1 MSLKVCEFTSI
12 VLSALVAG
20 MFLGP
25 WVALTRSIGSFE
37 LELLLTLVR
46 RLNRNMAPVMT
57 VLMPAALLSQLTV
70 LFVSYGD
77 RPRTFYLASAAFV
90 LYLIALFVTA
100 VVEVPIVKRIV
111 IWTVSTRPEDW
122 EQVRDRWGV
131 FHLIRIVSSLAGFI
145 LLVAGSIF

>member
-1 MSLKVCEFTSI
+1 MALKICELTSI

-37 LELLLTLVR
+37 LEVLLTLVR

-57 VLMPAALLSQLTV
+57 VLMPAALLSQVTV
-70 LFVSYGD
+70 LFFSHGD
-77 RPRTFYLASAAFV
+77 RPQTFYLASAAFV
-90 LYLIALFVTA
+90 LFLVALFVTTA
-100 VVEVPIVKRIV
+100 VEVPIVKRIE

-122 EQVRDRWGV
+122 QQVRDRWGA
-131 FHLIRIVSSLAGFI
+131 FHLVRIVASLGGFI
-145 LLVAGSIF
+145 LLVTGAIF